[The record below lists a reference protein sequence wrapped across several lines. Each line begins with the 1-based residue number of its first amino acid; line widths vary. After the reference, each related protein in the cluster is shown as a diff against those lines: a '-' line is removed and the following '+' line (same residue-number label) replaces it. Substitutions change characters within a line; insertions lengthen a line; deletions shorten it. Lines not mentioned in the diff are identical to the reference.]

1 MGFKQKKLFIH
12 NQAFFQPKGLSFPP
26 LPEHYGHVT

>member
-12 NQAFFQPKGLSFPP
+12 NQAFFSTQSVFRSPHSQNIM
-26 LPEHYGHVT
+26 VM